1 MFQENYIENYMALLA
16 CITSEKFLSANSAIR
31 QITLENVDV
40 KNVRTKNRE
49 INCKR
54 MSSKKAIKI
63 IVIDTLENKEHEFK
77 SIAAAE
83 RSLKVNKGTIAQ
95 YTKANRIYKK
105 RYIFKKIEGE
115 ANEH

>member
-31 QITLENVDV
+31 QITLENVDT
-40 KNVRTKNRE
+40 KNVRTT
-49 INCKR
+49 KR
-54 MSSKKAIKI
+54 TGHVRKVNSKKAIKI

>member
-31 QITLENVDV
+31 LITLENVDT
-40 KNVRTKNRE
+40 KNVRTVKSTEHIRK
-49 INCKR
+49 IN
-54 MSSKKAIKI
+54 SKKAIKI
-63 IVIDTLENKEHEFK
+63 IVIDTLKNKESKFN
-77 SIAAAE
+77 SIAEAG
-83 RSLKVNKGTIAQ
+83 RFMKVNKSTISQ
-95 YTKANRIYKK
+95 YIRANRIYKK